1 MRPLAR
7 RDARLARRIGQA
19 VTRLA
24 QTGQG
29 DITKLTGREEW
40 HLRVG
45 TWRVRFRFDHDAHSI
60 VIVRVLPRR
69 EAYRE

>member
-1 MRPLAR
+1 M
-7 RDARLARRIGQA
+7 ARRIGQA

-29 DITKLTGREEW
+29 DITKLAGREEW
-40 HLRVG
+40 RLRVG
-45 TWRVRFRFDHDAHSI
+45 TWRVRFRFDHDAHAI
-60 VIVRVLPRR
+60 VVVRVLPRR